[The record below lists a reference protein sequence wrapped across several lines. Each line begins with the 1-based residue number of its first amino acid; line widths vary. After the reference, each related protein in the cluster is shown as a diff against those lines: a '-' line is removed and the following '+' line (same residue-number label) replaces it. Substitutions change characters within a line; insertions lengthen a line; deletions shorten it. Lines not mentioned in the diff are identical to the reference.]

1 LQPDLQFRRVRKRI
15 LENKNTKT
23 KKIIKTMIYTPEL
36 IKSIAPA
43 VFATSPSSKM
53 TNKYEFVP
61 THEVMEMFD
70 REGWQLSSVKQTG
83 RGIHNVHELKYRNGQ
98 LPKVGDTVVEAII
111 RNSHDGSATFS
122 MGAGLFRL
130 VCSNGLTVPTSV
142 AERFS
147 LRHNHFSLD
156 EVKGLA
162 EDFSKKLPKI
172 EASVSRMMEK
182 EMTEKEKLRLIKK
195 AVEIRWALGSAPSA
209 LDINDLLTPFR
220 PEDEGS
226 DLWTVFNVIQ
236 EKMMR
241 GGFSYQT
248 PRGRTT
254 KLRGIKSIQASHRL
268 NTKLWEAAE
277 ELVLV

>member
-1 LQPDLQFRRVRKRI
+1 
-15 LENKNTKT
+15 
-23 KKIIKTMIYTPEL
+23 MIYTPEL

-43 VFATSPSSKM
+43 VFATSPSPKL

-61 THEVMEMFD
+61 TNEVMEMFD
-70 REGWQLSSVKQTG
+70 REGWQLSSVKQSG
-83 RGIHNVHELKYRNGQ
+83 KGIHGVHELKYRNGQ

-142 AERFS
+142 AEKFS

-162 EDFSKKLPKI
+162 ENFSKKLPRI
-172 EASVSRMMEK
+172 EESVSKMMEK
-182 EMTEKEKLRLIKK
+182 ELTEKEKLRLIKR
-195 AVEIRWALGSAPSA
+195 AVEIRWAVGSAPESI
-209 LDINDLLTPFR
+209 DVSDLLTPFR

-236 EKMMR
+236 EKMMK
-241 GGFSYQT
+241 GGFSYKT

-254 KLRGIKSIQASHRL
+254 KLRGIKSIQASNRL

>member
-1 LQPDLQFRRVRKRI
+1 
-15 LENKNTKT
+15 
-23 KKIIKTMIYTPEL
+23 MIYTPEL

-43 VFATSPSSKM
+43 VFATSPSPKM

-61 THEVMEMFD
+61 TNEVMEMFD
-70 REGWQLSSVKQTG
+70 REGWQISSVKQTG
-83 RGIHNVHELKYRNGQ
+83 RGLHAVHELKYRNGQ

-111 RNSHDGSATFS
+111 RNSHNGSATFS

-147 LRHNHFSLD
+147 VRHNHFSLD

-162 EDFSKKLPKI
+162 DAFSKKLPLI
-172 EASVSRMMEK
+172 ETSVSKMMEK
-182 EMTEKEKLRLIKK
+182 ELSEEEKVKFVGE
-195 AVEIRWALGSAPSA
+195 AVKIRWANGLIPATVNVE
-209 LDINDLLTPFR
+209 DILNPLRD
-220 PEDEGS
+220 EDKG
-226 DLWTVFNVIQ
+226 DDMWRVFNVVQ

-241 GGFSYQT
+241 GGVSYT
-248 PRGRTT
+248 SPRGRKTSL
-254 KLRGIKSIQASHRL
+254 KGIKSIVASNNL

-277 ELVLV
+277 LMLN

>member
-1 LQPDLQFRRVRKRI
+1 
-15 LENKNTKT
+15 
-23 KKIIKTMIYTPEL
+23 MIYTPEL

-43 VFATSPSSKM
+43 VFATSPSLKL
-53 TNKYEFVP
+53 TKKYEFVP
-61 THEVMEMFD
+61 TNEIMEIFD
-70 REGWQLSSVKQTG
+70 QEGWKLSSVKQSG
-83 RGIHNVHELKYRNGQ
+83 KSIHGVHELKYRNER
-98 LPKVGDTVVEAII
+98 LPEIQGTVVEAII

-130 VCSNGLTVPTSV
+130 VCTNGLTVPTSV

-147 LRHNHFSLD
+147 LRHNQFSFD

-162 EDFSKKLPKI
+162 KDFSKKLPKI
-172 EASVSRMMEK
+172 EKSVSRMMEK
-182 EMTEKEKLRLIKK
+182 QLTEKEKLSLIKR
-195 AVEIRWALGSAPSA
+195 AVEIRWSVGNCPPSI
-209 LDINDLLTPFR
+209 DVSDLLTPFR

-241 GGFSYQT
+241 GGLSYKT
-248 PRGRTT
+248 PRGRIT

-268 NTKLWEAAE
+268 NIKLWEAAE
-277 ELVLV
+277 QLILV

>member
-1 LQPDLQFRRVRKRI
+1 
-15 LENKNTKT
+15 
-23 KKIIKTMIYTPEL
+23 MIYTPEL

-61 THEVMEMFD
+61 TNEVMEMFD

-83 RGIHNVHELKYRNGQ
+83 RGIHSVHELKYRNGQ

-122 MGAGLFRL
+122 MGAGLFR
-130 VCSNGLTVPTSV
+130 VCCSNGLVVPTSV
-142 AERFS
+142 VERFS

-156 EVKGLA
+156 QVKSLA
-162 EDFSKKLPKI
+162 EDFSKKLPRVQ
-172 EASVSRMMEK
+172 ESVTRMMEK
-182 EMTEKEKLRLIKK
+182 DLTEKEKLRLIKR
-195 AVEIRWALGSAPSA
+195 AVEIRWAVGNAPA
-209 LDINDLLTPFR
+209 TIDISELLTPFR

-248 PRGRTT
+248 PRGRRTT
-254 KLRGIKSIQASHRL
+254 LRGIKSIQATHNL

-277 ELVLV
+277 ELVLI

>member
-1 LQPDLQFRRVRKRI
+1 
-15 LENKNTKT
+15 
-23 KKIIKTMIYTPEL
+23 MIYTPEL

-61 THEVMEMFD
+61 TNEVMEMFD

-83 RGIHNVHELKYRNGQ
+83 RGIHSVHELKYRNGQ

-172 EASVSRMMEK
+172 EESVSRMMEK
-182 EMTEKEKLRLIKK
+182 ELTEKEKLRLIKR
-195 AVEIRWALGSAPSA
+195 AVQIRWAVGNAPASI
-209 LDINDLLTPFR
+209 DVSDLLTPFR

-254 KLRGIKSIQASHRL
+254 RLRGIKSIQASHNL

>member
-1 LQPDLQFRRVRKRI
+1 
-15 LENKNTKT
+15 
-23 KKIIKTMIYTPEL
+23 MIYTPEL

-61 THEVMEMFD
+61 TNEVMEIFN
-70 REGWQLSSVKQTG
+70 REGWKLSSVKQTG
-83 RGIHNVHELKYRNGQ
+83 RGIHSMHELKYRNSE
-98 LPKVGDTVVEAII
+98 LPKVGDTVVEAIV
-111 RNSHDGSATFS
+111 RNSHDGTATFS

-236 EKMMR
+236 EKMTR
-241 GGFSYQT
+241 GGFTYKS
-248 PRGRTT
+248 PRGRQTT
-254 KLRGIKSIQASHRL
+254 LRGIKSIQATNRL

-277 ELVLV
+277 LMLV

>member
-1 LQPDLQFRRVRKRI
+1 
-15 LENKNTKT
+15 
-23 KKIIKTMIYTPEL
+23 MIYTPEL

-61 THEVMEMFD
+61 TNEVMEMFD

-83 RGIHNVHELKYRNGQ
+83 KGIHSVHELKYRNGQ

-248 PRGRTT
+248 PTGRTT

>member
-1 LQPDLQFRRVRKRI
+1 
-15 LENKNTKT
+15 
-23 KKIIKTMIYTPEL
+23 
-36 IKSIAPA
+36 
-43 VFATSPSSKM
+43 
-53 TNKYEFVP
+53 
-61 THEVMEMFD
+61 
-70 REGWQLSSVKQTG
+70 
-83 RGIHNVHELKYRNGQ
+83 
-98 LPKVGDTVVEAII
+98 
-111 RNSHDGSATFS
+111 
-122 MGAGLFRL
+122 
-130 VCSNGLTVPTSV
+130 
-142 AERFS
+142 
-147 LRHNHFSLD
+147 
-156 EVKGLA
+156 
-162 EDFSKKLPKI
+162 
-172 EASVSRMMEK
+172 MMEK

-248 PRGRTT
+248 PLGRTT

>member
-1 LQPDLQFRRVRKRI
+1 
-15 LENKNTKT
+15 
-23 KKIIKTMIYTPEL
+23 MIYTPEL

-43 VFATSPSSKM
+43 IFATSPSPKL

-61 THEVMEMFD
+61 TNEVMEMFD
-70 REGWQLSSVKQTG
+70 REGWQLSSVKQSG
-83 RGIHNVHELKYRNGQ
+83 KGIHGVHELKYRNGQ

-142 AERFS
+142 AEKFS

-162 EDFSKKLPKI
+162 ENFSKKLPRI
-172 EASVSRMMEK
+172 EESVSKMMEK
-182 EMTEKEKLRLIKK
+182 ELTEKEKLRLIKR
-195 AVEIRWALGSAPSA
+195 AVEIRWAVGSAPESI
-209 LDINDLLTPFR
+209 DVSDLLTPFR

-236 EKMMR
+236 EKMMK
-241 GGFSYQT
+241 GGFSYKT

-254 KLRGIKSIQASHRL
+254 KLRGIKSIQASNRL

>member
-1 LQPDLQFRRVRKRI
+1 
-15 LENKNTKT
+15 
-23 KKIIKTMIYTPEL
+23 
-36 IKSIAPA
+36 
-43 VFATSPSSKM
+43 
-53 TNKYEFVP
+53 
-61 THEVMEMFD
+61 
-70 REGWQLSSVKQTG
+70 
-83 RGIHNVHELKYRNGQ
+83 
-98 LPKVGDTVVEAII
+98 
-111 RNSHDGSATFS
+111 

-142 AERFS
+142 AEKFS

-162 EDFSKKLPKI
+162 ENFSKKLPRI
-172 EASVSRMMEK
+172 EESVSKMMEK
-182 EMTEKEKLRLIKK
+182 ELTEKEKLRLIKR
-195 AVEIRWALGSAPSA
+195 AVEIRWAVGSAPESI
-209 LDINDLLTPFR
+209 DVSDLLTPFR

-236 EKMMR
+236 EKMMK
-241 GGFSYQT
+241 GGFSYKT

-254 KLRGIKSIQASHRL
+254 KLRGIKSIQASNRL

>member
-1 LQPDLQFRRVRKRI
+1 MQPDLQFRRVRKRI

-23 KKIIKTMIYTPEL
+23 RKIIKTMIYTPEL

>member
-1 LQPDLQFRRVRKRI
+1 
-15 LENKNTKT
+15 
-23 KKIIKTMIYTPEL
+23 MIYTPEL

-61 THEVMEMFD
+61 TNEVMEMFD

-83 RGIHNVHELKYRNGQ
+83 RGIHSVHELKYRNGQ

-122 MGAGLFRL
+122 MGAGLFR
-130 VCSNGLTVPTSV
+130 VCCSNGLTVPTSV

-172 EASVSRMMEK
+172 EESVSKMMEK
-182 EMTEKEKLRLIKK
+182 ELTEKEKLRLIKR
-195 AVEIRWALGSAPSA
+195 AVQIRWAVGNGPESV
-209 LDINDLLTPFR
+209 DITDLLTPFR

-236 EKMMR
+236 EKMTR
-241 GGFSYQT
+241 GGFTYKT
-248 PRGRTT
+248 PRGRQTT
-254 KLRGIKSIQASHRL
+254 LRGIKSIQATNRL

-277 ELVLV
+277 LMLV